1 MLRFFR
7 SGDLERLTLPN
18 GARITQAYDQAGR
31 LSDEVVRQSA
41 SSGSTKLASW
51 VDIVYN
57 FNDNRRTEQVTQRQ
71 VSGASLSGQGESR
84 YDRLERLTRSE
95 HPFETGHPTAYSL
108 DDAGN
113 IDNQTGFVFNPGTA
127 QYDPADYQLQ
137 YVNNFLTTR
146 TPTNPAGAAEIFDYD
161 DFGNQISQTGSD
173 PSTNTYDAA
182 SHPAST
188 TKGGTTV
195 SFTYDGLG
203 RMATRTEGAE
213 TTLFFHDGS
222 ADQISVEKNP
232 ADQVTTSYLL
242 DADRT
247 PVGQDVNG
255 VRAWYVLDPRGN
267 LTQLL
272 DDSAGVQAVFGYD
285 PYGKTKDNLTHTDK
299 PSGWDSRLRFQMAPR
314 DPKTGNYNLGSR
326 LLDPAINRFVGA
338 DFYAA
343 SSANVELQLDPLT
356 GNRYMYAGANPAGLI
371 DDGHG
376 AWSSLRNMATKAGK
390 SAVTLGKRALNN
402 SIVRGVVTVAVVGAS
417 YRSVHAPDSSQKGS
431 GCSG

>member
-1 MLRFFR
+1 LGSGSMSWGVACLR
-7 SGDLERLTLPN
+7 SSDLPN
-18 GARITQAYDQAGR
+18 GARITQAY
-31 LSDEVVRQSA
+31 E
-41 SSGSTKLASW
+41 
-51 VDIVYN
+51 
-57 FNDNRRTEQVTQRQ
+57 
-71 VSGASLSGQGESR
+71 
-84 YDRLERLTRSE
+84 
-95 HPFETGHPTAYSL
+95 
-108 DDAGN
+108 
-113 IDNQTGFVFNPGTA
+113 NPGTA

-137 YVNNFLTTR
+137 YVNNFLMTR

-173 PSTNTYDAA
+173 PSTNPYDAA

-188 TKGGTTV
+188 TKGGATA

-203 RMATRTEGAE
+203 RMATRTEGLQ

-232 ADQVTTSYLL
+232 AGQVTTSYLL

-255 VRAWYVLDPRGN
+255 VRAWYVSDPRGN

-343 SSANVELQLDPLT
+343 SSANVDLQLDPLT
-356 GNRYMYAGANPAGLI
+356 GNRHMYAGQFSAWTRGQRARLGQLDCRQVFRAVVLESRGRKYFGLPKCRVLASNP
-371 DDGHG
+371 
-376 AWSSLRNMATKAGK
+376 
-390 SAVTLGKRALNN
+390 
-402 SIVRGVVTVAVVGAS
+402 VVT
-417 YRSVHAPDSSQKGS
+417 
-431 GCSG
+431 